1 MIVTEKF
8 FVYPSFCLH
17 LEVARKDIVKTI
29 RQKHMQSL
37 REYLEEKGLLID
49 LNDSQLSIQ
58 EKELWQQKIMD
69 AKSVYRKMYLKEK
82 KKEYRATKARAEI
95 TLSKKGRSSE
105 YDLVKKRAKGKKLG
119 SFIKE
124 CALAY
129 LRGEYVVPNDEII
142 DSLIQQIAQFRQ
154 ERNKEGRN
162 IKYLLDNANNR
173 GIVVEHDIRELQ
185 NKMYSLEALD
195 FTFHLEEKVIAALR
209 YPEQQFTSYLQKK
222 LEEQPELIQEVEQI
236 LELIKS
242 KQDGD

>member
-29 RQKHMQSL
+29 RQKQMQSL
-37 REYLEEKGLLID
+37 REYLEKRGLLID
-49 LNDSQLSIQ
+49 LNDSQLSVQ
-58 EKELWQQKIMD
+58 EKELWQQKITE
-69 AKSVYRKMYLKEK
+69 AKLAYRKMYLKEK

-95 TLSKKGRSSE
+95 TLNKEGRGNE
-105 YDLVKKRAKGKKLG
+105 YDLVQKRAKGKKLG

-129 LRGEYVVPNDEII
+129 LRQEYVVPNNEII
-142 DSLIQQIAQFRQ
+142 DSLIQQIAHFRQ

-162 IKYLLDNANNR
+162 IKYLLDNANKR

-195 FTFHLEEKVIAALR
+195 FTFHLEEKVMAALR
-209 YPEQQFTSYLQKK
+209 YPEQQFANYLQQK
-222 LEEQPELIQEVEQI
+222 LEEKPELIAEVEQI
-236 LELIKS
+236 LELVKS
-242 KQDGD
+242 RQDGD